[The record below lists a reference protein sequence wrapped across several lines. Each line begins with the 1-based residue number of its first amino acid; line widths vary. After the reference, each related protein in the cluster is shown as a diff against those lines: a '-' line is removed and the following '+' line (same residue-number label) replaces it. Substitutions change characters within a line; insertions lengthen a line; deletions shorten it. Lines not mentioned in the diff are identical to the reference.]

1 MHNPSKKE
9 KIEKAL
15 NGKKAVSKYTRRFG
29 YKSAKSAVL
38 ESREEEYDR
47 VVPTLQSRIKE
58 VLDSMVSRDASVEE
72 KNIVLELMK
81 DYMEVILKKKPD
93 MKKDNGESR

>member
-1 MHNPSKKE
+1 
-9 KIEKAL
+9 
-15 NGKKAVSKYTRRFG
+15 
-29 YKSAKSAVL
+29 
-38 ESREEEYDR
+38 
-47 VVPTLQSRIKE
+47 
-58 VLDSMVSRDASVEE
+58 MVSRDASVEE